1 MSFSKIDSVALA
13 QCQREL
19 GSRLPVF
26 CVESTG
32 STNSDVAAMLASGK
46 VQGDFAL
53 VANTQSAGRGR
64 IPGRRWESLPGNI
77 FLSCGFS
84 PRGIPPARLANLTL
98 WLGVSVA
105 TMLRE
110 KFAVPV
116 LVKWPND
123 IWCNGRKMAGMLTE
137 AHVGSGGVRGIIFGI
152 GLNVNL
158 DAEALPQTAELRA
171 TSLKAERGEVLD
183 IHRVCAELLF
193 AIENAYADFLAG
205 THAEKLY
212 LIPGYFISLGLS
224 FFVPRLYTAIAFDS
238 GGVASGPLTSS
249 FILPLAV
256 GACVA
261 LQGIPAVMT
270 HAFGIVA
277 MVAMT
282 PLITIQVMGFRA
294 VLAGKV
300 RDNIMM
306 KQILGADDAQIIDF
320 M

>member
-84 PRGIPPARLANLTL
+84 PRGIPPTRLANLTL

-205 THAEKLY
+205 THAEKLALLWKESDY
-212 LIPGYFISLGLS
+212 LYGQRIVAVYGNERIEGIACGIDTGGNLQIRTDAGELRAFSAGDISLGS
-224 FFVPRLYTAIAFDS
+224 
-238 GGVASGPLTSS
+238 ASRP
-249 FILPLAV
+249 
-256 GACVA
+256 
-261 LQGIPAVMT
+261 
-270 HAFGIVA
+270 
-277 MVAMT
+277 
-282 PLITIQVMGFRA
+282 
-294 VLAGKV
+294 
-300 RDNIMM
+300 
-306 KQILGADDAQIIDF
+306 
-320 M
+320 